1 MPRIARIVGTGYPH
15 HVVQRCNNRENVF
28 LNRMDYEKYLLF
40 LAKYSEEKEA
50 AILAYCLM
58 SNHVHLLVTPSKE
71 DSLAKM
77 MQGLSLYYTQY
88 FNRKKDLKL

>member
-15 HVVQRCNNRENVF
+15 HVVQRGNNRENVF
-28 LNRMDYEKYLLF
+28 LNRTDYEKYLF
-40 LAKYSEEKEA
+40 SLAKYSEEKEA

-58 SNHVHLLVTPSKE
+58 PNHVHLLVTPSKE

-77 MQGLSLYYTQY
+77 MQGLSLCCTQY

>member
-1 MPRIARIVGTGYPH
+1 MPRIARIVGTGYPR
-15 HVVQRCNNRENVF
+15 HVVQRGNNRENVF

-58 SNHVHLLVTPSKE
+58 TNHVHLLVTLSKE
-71 DSLAKM
+71 DSLARM
-77 MQGLSLYYTQY
+77 TQGLSLCYTQY